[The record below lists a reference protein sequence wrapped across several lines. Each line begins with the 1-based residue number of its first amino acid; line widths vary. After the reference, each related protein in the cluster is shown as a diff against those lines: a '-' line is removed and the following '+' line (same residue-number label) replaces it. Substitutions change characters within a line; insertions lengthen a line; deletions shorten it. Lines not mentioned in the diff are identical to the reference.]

1 METRLIL
8 FSKKDELISKIGGSI
23 IVNEKPGKA
32 LKNWRERLSI
42 KQIDLAKIME
52 ISPSVLSDYESSRHP
67 SPGIRFVR
75 RYIEALIQLDKDRE
89 KFLEKLSE
97 STKKSAII
105 DIGEFNKP
113 ISGSS
118 VIDFVDGK
126 VLSGEKYLERKI
138 YGYTV
143 LDSIQTIYTLSGF
156 DYYKIFGATT
166 ERALIFTNVGMGR
179 SPLVAI
185 RVSQFK
191 PRMVILHGPKTVDK
205 MAIDLAEQEQ
215 IILVLSLLPMKNDF
229 NERFKNI

>member
-1 METRLIL
+1 MNL
-8 FSKKDELISKIGGSI
+8 
-23 IVNEKPGKA
+23 
-32 LKNWRERLSI
+32 
-42 KQIDLAKIME
+42 
-52 ISPSVLSDYESSRHP
+52 
-67 SPGIRFVR
+67 
-75 RYIEALIQLDKDRE
+75 
-89 KFLEKLSE
+89 
-97 STKKSAII
+97 
-105 DIGEFNKP
+105 
-113 ISGSS
+113 
-118 VIDFVDGK
+118 
-126 VLSGEKYLERKI
+126 KYLERKI